1 VIARRPRSAW
11 LAIERLGHGIC
22 GRMEDPAEDVFVS
35 RVGTEQG
42 NFRVFEAFSK
52 DFLNVHGRRLELDLI
67 TKDARNSGRNA

>member
-1 VIARRPRSAW
+1 
-11 LAIERLGHGIC
+11 LGHGIC

-52 DFLNVHGRRLELDLI
+52 ELDLI

>member
-52 DFLNVHGRRLELDLI
+52 ELDLI